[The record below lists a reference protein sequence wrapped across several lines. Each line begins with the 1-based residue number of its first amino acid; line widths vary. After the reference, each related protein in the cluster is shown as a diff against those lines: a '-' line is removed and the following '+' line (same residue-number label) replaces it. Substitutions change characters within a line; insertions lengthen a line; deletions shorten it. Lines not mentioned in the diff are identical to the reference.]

1 MVKINE
7 IEIDAFVDFGNGF
20 KFQIED
26 IEVNEVEC
34 YGISYLF
41 KVNPKSLD
49 WVKIEEMLK
58 NNETE
63 SIKKETSV

>member
-26 IEVNEVEC
+26 IEVNEVKC

-63 SIKKETSV
+63 SIKKETSI